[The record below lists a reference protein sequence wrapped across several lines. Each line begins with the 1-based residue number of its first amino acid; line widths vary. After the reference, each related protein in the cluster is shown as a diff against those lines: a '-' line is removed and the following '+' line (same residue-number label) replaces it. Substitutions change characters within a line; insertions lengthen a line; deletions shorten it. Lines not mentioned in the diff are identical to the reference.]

1 MEKRA
6 YYENE
11 MLRDIREIPESFLPE
26 VYNLFQSLINNF
38 HKNKIK
44 GKKLNSTGL
53 CGIWQDDRDIK
64 EIISEME
71 SGRNYF
77 ANR

>member
-1 MEKRA
+1 MENRA

-11 MLRDIREIPESFLPE
+11 IMRDIREIPESFLPE
-26 VYNLFQSLINNF
+26 VYNLFQSIRNNF
-38 HKNKIK
+38 NNNKISN
-44 GKKLNSTGL
+44 KKLNSTGL

-64 EIISEME
+64 EIIAEME

-77 ANR
+77 ASR

>member
-11 MLRDIREIPESFLPE
+11 IMSNIREIPESFLPE
-26 VYNLFQSLINNF
+26 VYNLFQSIRNKY
-38 HKNKIK
+38 HKNDN
-44 GKKLNSTGL
+44 KKLDSTGL

-64 EIISEME
+64 EIIAEME